1 MDRTFVAAIGAAL
14 TLAALAMPD
23 PHGARASSPAIAPSD
38 LPPPNYTP
46 PATGQLQDYRVGP
59 FDVLDVSV
67 LEVDNLSRTVVVSS
81 TGVISLPLSG
91 DIDVTGKTT
100 DQIAAEI
107 AHRLGEHDLQNPQV
121 TVTLK
126 DSASLKFTVEGSVLQ
141 PGVYPITGPMPLLQ
155 GLATA
160 HGPDPVANEKHVTI
174 YRLVD
179 GRRVS
184 AIYNVDDVRGGKVA
198 DPRIYAGDVIVVAL
212 SNKRRLIRD
221 YAPALPLVY
230 LLTLIH

>member
-1 MDRTFVAAIGAAL
+1 M
-14 TLAALAMPD
+14 
-23 PHGARASSPAIAPSD
+23 
-38 LPPPNYTP
+38 
-46 PATGQLQDYRVGP
+46 
-59 FDVLDVSV
+59 
-67 LEVDNLSRTVVVSS
+67 
-81 TGVISLPLSG
+81 
-91 DIDVTGKTT
+91 
-100 DQIAAEI
+100 
-107 AHRLGEHDLQNPQV
+107 
-121 TVTLK
+121 
-126 DSASLKFTVEGSVLQ
+126 
-141 PGVYPITGPMPLLQ
+141 
-155 GLATA
+155 
-160 HGPDPVANEKHVTI
+160 ANEKHVTI

>member
-1 MDRTFVAAIGAAL
+1 MDRSSLGAIGAVLVLSAF
-14 TLAALAMPD
+14 AFPD
-23 PHGARASSPAIAPSD
+23 PHGAIASSPAAAQAD
-38 LPPPNYTP
+38 LPPPTYA
-46 PATGQLQDYRVGP
+46 PAARPELQDYRVGP

-91 DIDVTGKTT
+91 DFDVSGKTT

-107 AHRLGEHDLQNPQV
+107 AERLGRHDLQHPQV

-141 PGVYPITGPMPLLQ
+141 PGVFPITGPMTLLQ

-160 HGPDPVANEKHVTI
+160 HGPDPIADEKRVSI
-174 YRLVD
+174 YREVD
-179 GRRVS
+179 GRRIS
-184 AIYNVDDVRGGKVA
+184 AVYNVDDIRRGKIV

-212 SNKRRLIRD
+212 SGKRRVIRD
-221 YAPALPLVY
+221 YAPALPLLY
-230 LLTLIH
+230 LLTLVK

>member
-1 MDRTFVAAIGAAL
+1 MDRTLVAAIGAAL

-141 PGVYPITGPMPLLQ
+141 PGVYPITGPMTLLQ
-155 GLATA
+155 
-160 HGPDPVANEKHVTI
+160 
-174 YRLVD
+174 
-179 GRRVS
+179 
-184 AIYNVDDVRGGKVA
+184 
-198 DPRIYAGDVIVVAL
+198 
-212 SNKRRLIRD
+212 
-221 YAPALPLVY
+221 
-230 LLTLIH
+230 